1 MSQTAPMRIADID
14 TQLAQLRESRAITIS
29 TAGTTTATSGVKTS
43 WWSVHDAMTISSAV
57 LVFGLVVIAF
67 ATRALSRGLKTDQVL
82 RLFGMLTIIIMAV
95 FLIVA
100 GYGNEQIAPAL
111 GLLGT
116 VAGYLLARSSAGDAA
131 HTPPTPPAGDKVP
144 ARDQNSDL
152 A

>member
-1 MSQTAPMRIADID
+1 MSAAAVSRIADIEV
-14 TQLAQLRESRAITIS
+14 QLKKLREVRVTEATQ
-29 TAGTTTATSGVKTS
+29 TATTAATTDIKPS

-67 ATRALSRGLKTDQVL
+67 ATRALSRGIKIDQVL

-116 VAGYLLARSSAGDAA
+116 VAGYLLGRSSASDDSHPSASIPVDGKARA
-131 HTPPTPPAGDKVP
+131 NDK
-144 ARDQNSDL
+144 
-152 A
+152 